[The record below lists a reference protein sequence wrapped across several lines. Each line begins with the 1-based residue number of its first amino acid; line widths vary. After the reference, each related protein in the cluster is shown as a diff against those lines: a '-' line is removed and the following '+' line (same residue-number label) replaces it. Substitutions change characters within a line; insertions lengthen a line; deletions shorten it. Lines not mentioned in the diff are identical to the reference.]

1 MTAIAVTAKAT
12 GASTRSCAVSSF
24 LQKHKVEYNV
34 LACVARDTAK
44 RPLDIYRFF
53 KDEGVEFIQFTPV
66 VERLSDAPMHHWVCD
81 SPVLRRSTGKTSR
94 AT

>member
-1 MTAIAVTAKAT
+1 VIR
-12 GASTRSCAVSSF
+12 GLRL

-53 KDEGVEFIQFTPV
+53 REEEVEFIQFTPI
-66 VERLSDAPMHHWVCD
+66 VERLSDAH
-81 SPVLRRSTGKTSR
+81 SGATGSASCGSCGVR
-94 AT
+94 